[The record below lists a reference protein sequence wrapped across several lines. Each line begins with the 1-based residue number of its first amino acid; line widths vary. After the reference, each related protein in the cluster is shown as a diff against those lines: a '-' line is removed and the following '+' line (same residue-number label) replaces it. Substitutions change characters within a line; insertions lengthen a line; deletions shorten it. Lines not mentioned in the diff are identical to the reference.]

1 MRRQR
6 RTTII
11 VVGGALAIASVGY
24 GLGTQADDGTAIADN
39 AADTS
44 TDQDGRSPDRFGGPG
59 FERRVPPGFAALA
72 HKLGVG
78 QSALARALRDFHEQ
92 HEADEHDQFASDL
105 AEALGISKAKVQA
118 ALEKLDQRRDERFDR
133 REPPGDLPRP
143 PRDALPP
150 GMPRPPHDGMR
161 HFGMPLRGL
170 ASELGVTRGE
180 LRKALR
186 ELGRGAAGRFE
197 QHQKEL
203 AQFLAN
209 RFDLDASKVADALDA
224 LRPPLMSPH
233 RCEPPDHP
241 MAL

>member
-24 GLGTQADDGTAIADN
+24 GLGTQAGDGTAIADN

-44 TDQDGRSPDRFGGPG
+44 TDRADRFGGPG

-72 HKLGVG
+72 HKLSVG

-105 AEALGISKAKVQA
+105 ADALGISKAKVQA
-118 ALEKLDQRRDERFDR
+118 ALEKLHQRRDERFDR
-133 REPPGDLPRP
+133 REPP
-143 PRDALPP
+143 P
-150 GMPRPPHDGMR
+150 GMPRPRHDGMR
-161 HFGMPLRGL
+161 QFGAPVRGL
-170 ASELGVTRGE
+170 ARELGVTRGE

-186 ELGRGAAGRFE
+186 ELGKGAAGRFE
-197 QHQKEL
+197 EHQKEL
-203 AQFLAN
+203 AQFLAD
-209 RFDLDASKVADALDA
+209 RFNLDASKVADALDA
-224 LRPPLMSPH
+224 LRPRLMSPH
-233 RCEPPDHP
+233 RHGPPDHP

>member
-39 AADTS
+39 AAETS
-44 TDQDGRSPDRFGGPG
+44 TDQDGRGPDRFCGPG
-59 FERRVPPGFAALA
+59 FERRVPPGFATLA
-72 HKLGVG
+72 HRLGVG

-92 HEADEHDQFASDL
+92 NESDEHDQFASDL
-105 AEALGISKAKVQA
+105 ADALGISKTKVEA
-118 ALEKLDQRRDERFDR
+118 ALEKLHQRRKRRFER
-133 REPPGDLPRP
+133 REP
-143 PRDALPP
+143 PP
-150 GMPRPPHDGMR
+150 GMPRPPDEGMR
-161 HFGMPLRGL
+161 FGFGQPLRGL

-180 LRKALR
+180 LGKALR
-186 ELGRGAAGRFE
+186 ELGKDAAGRFE

-203 AQFLAN
+203 AQFLAD
-209 RFDLDASKVADALDA
+209 RFHLDASTVTDALDA

-233 RCEPPDHP
+233 RHGPPDHP

>member
-44 TDQDGRSPDRFGGPG
+44 TDRADRFGGPC

-72 HKLGVG
+72 HRLSVG
-78 QSALARALRDFHEQ
+78 QSALARALRDFHDQ
-92 HEADEHDQFASDL
+92 HEADQHDQFASDL
-105 AEALGISKAKVQA
+105 AGALSISKAKVQA
-118 ALEKLDQRRDERFDR
+118 ALEKLHERRDERFDR
-133 REPPGDLPRP
+133 REPPRDLPR
-143 PRDALPP
+143 DAPPP
-150 GMPRPPHDGMR
+150 GMPRLPHDGLR

-186 ELGRGAAGRFE
+186 ELGKGAAGRFE

-203 AQFLAN
+203 AQFLAD
-209 RFDLDASKVADALDA
+209 RFNLDASKVADALDA

-233 RCEPPDHP
+233 RHGPPDHP

>member
-44 TDQDGRSPDRFGGPG
+44 TDRADRFGGPC

-72 HKLGVG
+72 HRLSVG
-78 QSALARALRDFHEQ
+78 QSALARALRDFHDQ
-92 HEADEHDQFASDL
+92 HEADQHDRFASDL
-105 AEALGISKAKVQA
+105 AGALSISKAKVQA
-118 ALEKLDQRRDERFDR
+118 ALEKLHERRDERFDR
-133 REPPGDLPRP
+133 REPPRDLPR
-143 PRDALPP
+143 DAPPP
-150 GMPRPPHDGMR
+150 GMPRLPHDGMR
-161 HFGMPLRGL
+161 HFGTPLRGL

-186 ELGRGAAGRFE
+186 ELGKGAAGRFE

-203 AQFLAN
+203 AQFLAD
-209 RFDLDASKVADALDA
+209 RFNLDASKVADALDA

-233 RCEPPDHP
+233 RHGPPDHP

>member
-44 TDQDGRSPDRFGGPG
+44 TDQDGRAPDRFGGPR

-78 QSALARALRDFHEQ
+78 QSALARALGDFHER

-105 AEALGISKAKVQA
+105 AGALGISKAKVQA
-118 ALEKLDQRRDERFDR
+118 ALEKLHQRRDERFDR
-133 REPPGDLPRP
+133 HEPPGNM
-143 PRDALPP
+143 PRDAPPP

-161 HFGMPLRGL
+161 HFGAPLRGL
-170 ASELGVTRGE
+170 ARELGVTRGE

-186 ELGRGAAGRFE
+186 ELGKGAAGRFD

-209 RFDLDASKVADALDA
+209 RFDLDASTVADALDA

-233 RCEPPDHP
+233 RHGPPDHP

>member
-44 TDQDGRSPDRFGGPG
+44 TDRADRFGGPC

-72 HKLGVG
+72 HRLSVG
-78 QSALARALRDFHEQ
+78 QSALARALRDFHDQ
-92 HEADEHDQFASDL
+92 HEADQHDQFASDL
-105 AEALGISKAKVQA
+105 AGALSISKAKVQA
-118 ALEKLDQRRDERFDR
+118 ALEKLHERRDERFDR
-133 REPPGDLPRP
+133 REPPRDLPR
-143 PRDALPP
+143 DAPPP
-150 GMPRPPHDGMR
+150 GMPRLPHDGMR

-186 ELGRGAAGRFE
+186 ELGKGAAGRFE

-203 AQFLAN
+203 AQFLAD
-209 RFDLDASKVADALDA
+209 RFNLDASKVADALDA

-233 RCEPPDHP
+233 RHGPPDHP

>member
-44 TDQDGRSPDRFGGPG
+44 TDRADRFGGPC

-72 HKLGVG
+72 HKLSVG
-78 QSALARALRDFHEQ
+78 QSALARALRDFHDQ
-92 HEADEHDQFASDL
+92 HEADQHDRFASDL
-105 AEALGISKAKVQA
+105 AGALGISKAKVQA
-118 ALEKLDQRRDERFDR
+118 ALVELHERLDERFDR
-133 REPPGDLPRP
+133 REPPRDLPR
-143 PRDALPP
+143 DAPPP
-150 GMPRPPHDGMR
+150 GMPRLPHDGMR

-186 ELGRGAAGRFE
+186 ELGKGAAGRFE

-203 AQFLAN
+203 AQFLAD
-209 RFDLDASKVADALDA
+209 RFNLDASKVADALDA

-233 RCEPPDHP
+233 RHGPPDHP

>member
-6 RTTII
+6 RTTLI

-24 GLGTQADDGTAIADN
+24 GLGTQTRDGTAIADN

-44 TDQDGRSPDRFGGPG
+44 TDRADRFCGPG

-72 HKLGVG
+72 HKLSVG

-105 AEALGISKAKVQA
+105 ADALGISKANVQA
-118 ALEKLDQRRDERFDR
+118 ALEKLHQRRDERFDR
-133 REPPGDLPRP
+133 RKP
-143 PRDALPP
+143 PRDMPRDAPPP

-161 HFGMPLRGL
+161 QFGAPVRGL
-170 ASELGVTRGE
+170 ARELGVTRGE

-186 ELGRGAAGRFE
+186 ELRKGAAGRFE
-197 QHQKEL
+197 EHQKEL
-203 AQFLAN
+203 AQFLAD
-209 RFDLDASKVADALDA
+209 RFNLDASKVADALDA

-233 RCEPPDHP
+233 RHGAPDHP

>member
-1 MRRQR
+1 MRRHR

-44 TDQDGRSPDRFGGPG
+44 TDQDGRAPDRFGGPC

-72 HKLGVG
+72 HKLSVG
-78 QSALARALRDFHEQ
+78 QTALARALRDFHEQ

-105 AEALGISKAKVQA
+105 AGALGISKAKVQA
-118 ALEKLDQRRDERFDR
+118 ALEKLHQRRDERFDR
-133 REPPGDLPRP
+133 REPPRDM
-143 PRDALPP
+143 PRDAPPP

-161 HFGMPLRGL
+161 QFGIPLRGL

-180 LRKALR
+180 LRKALH
-186 ELGRGAAGRFE
+186 ELGKGAAGRFE

-209 RFDLDASKVADALDA
+209 RFNLDASKVADALDV

-233 RCEPPDHP
+233 RHGPPDHP

>member
-1 MRRQR
+1 M
-6 RTTII
+6 
-11 VVGGALAIASVGY
+11 ASVGY

-44 TDQDGRSPDRFGGPG
+44 TDQDGREPDRFGGRR

-78 QSALARALRDFHEQ
+78 QTRSPARCATSTSSTRRM
-92 HEADEHDQFASDL
+92 SMTSSRGDL

-118 ALEKLDQRRDERFDR
+118 ALEKLHQRRDERFDR
-133 REPPGDLPRP
+133 REPPRDM
-143 PRDALPP
+143 PRDAPPP
-150 GMPRPPHDGMR
+150 GMPPPPHDGMR

-186 ELGRGAAGRFE
+186 ELGKGAAGRFE

-209 RFDLDASKVADALDA
+209 RFNLDASTVADALDA

-233 RCEPPDHP
+233 RHGPPDHP